1 MNILVTGGLGLIGHN
16 VVKRLSEQGH
26 TTSIIDN
33 KTNYGIIPQIEID
46 YLMAEREKKFMS
58 RNFTDTLSF
67 IYNKDISDANEMDNI
82 FNIEQ
87 PEIVIHLAS
96 FPRQKVVN
104 ANPALG
110 SRTMSEGLLNLLEA
124 SNKYEVRKFIY
135 LSSSMVYGDF
145 TDDVK
150 EDTVCK
156 PIGQYGIMK
165 LAGEWLVRDYSRKTN
180 LVHTII
186 RPSAVYGPLDVE
198 DRVISKFLL
207 TAMRGEVLKVNGAS
221 ETLDFTYVDDAAD
234 GIVAAALSDNTDNKI
249 YNITK
254 SHSRSL
260 LGAANLAVSL
270 VGKGTIE
277 VRDKDIDFPS
287 RGSLNIDAARRDFGY
302 DPKVD
307 VEEGFQKYYEW
318 LKNSDFWKNKLYENY
333 NNITTSR

>member
-16 VVKRLSEQGH
+16 VVTRLQDLGH
-26 TTSIIDN
+26 QVSIVDN
-33 KTNYGIIPQIEID
+33 KTNYGIIPQAEID
-46 YLMAEREKKFMS
+46 YLISEREKKVVNDKFI
-58 RNFTDTLSF
+58 NTLSF
-67 IYNKDISDANEMDNI
+67 IYNKDIADVGEMDNV
-82 FNIEQ
+82 FHIEE
-87 PEIVIHLAS
+87 PEIVIHMAS

-104 ANPALG
+104 SNPALG
-110 SRTMSEGLLNLLEA
+110 SRTMSEGLLNLLEL

-150 EDTVCK
+150 EDAICK
-156 PIGQYGIMK
+156 PQGQYGIMK

-207 TAMRGEVLKVNGAS
+207 TAMRGDAIKVNGEK

-234 GIVAAALSDNTDNKI
+234 GIVAATLSDNTENKT

-254 SHSRSL
+254 SHSVTL
-260 LGAANLAVSL
+260 LEAAQMALKLA
-270 VGKGTIE
+270 GGGTLS
-277 VRDKDIDFPS
+277 VYPKDSDFPS
-287 RGSLNIDAARRDFGY
+287 RGALNIDAARKDFGY

-307 VEEGFQKYYEW
+307 VAEGFQKYYEW
-318 LKNSDFWKNKLYENY
+318 LINDPYFNKDKYMNVDL
-333 NNITTSR
+333 IISS

>member
-16 VVKRLSEQGH
+16 VVTRLQDLGH
-26 TTSIIDN
+26 QVSIVDN
-33 KTNYGIIPQIEID
+33 KTNYGIIPQAEID
-46 YLMAEREKKFMS
+46 YLISEREKKVVNDKFIK
-58 RNFTDTLSF
+58 TLSF
-67 IYNKDISDANEMDNI
+67 IYNKDITDVGEMDRV
-82 FNIEQ
+82 FNIEE
-87 PEIVIHLAS
+87 PEIVIHMAS

-104 ANPALG
+104 SNPALG
-110 SRTMSEGLLNLLEA
+110 SRTMSEGLLNLLEL

-150 EDTVCK
+150 EDAVCK
-156 PIGQYGIMK
+156 PQGQYGIMK

-207 TAMRGEVLKVNGAS
+207 TAMRGEAIKVNGEK

-234 GIVAAALSDNTDNKI
+234 GIVAASLSDNTENKT

-254 SHSRSL
+254 SHSVTL
-260 LGAANLAVSL
+260 LEAAQMALKLA
-270 VGKGTIE
+270 GGGTLS
-277 VRDKDIDFPS
+277 VYPKDSDFPS
-287 RGSLNIDAARRDFGY
+287 RGALNIDAARKDFGY

-318 LKNSDFWKNKLYENY
+318 LINDPYFNQ
-333 NNITTSR
+333 R

>member
-1 MNILVTGGLGLIGHN
+1 MNILITGGLGLIGHN
-16 VVKRLSEQGH
+16 VVTRLQDLGH
-26 TTSIIDN
+26 QVSIVDN
-33 KTNYGIIPQIEID
+33 KTNYGIIPQSEID
-46 YLMAEREKKFMS
+46 YLISEREKKVVNDKFI
-58 RNFTDTLSF
+58 NTLSF
-67 IYNKDISDANEMDNI
+67 IYNKDIADVGEMDNV
-82 FNIEQ
+82 FHIEE
-87 PEIVIHLAS
+87 PEIVIHMAS

-104 ANPALG
+104 SNPALG
-110 SRTMSEGLLNLLEA
+110 SRTMSEGLLNLLEL

-150 EDTVCK
+150 EDAICK
-156 PIGQYGIMK
+156 PQGQYGIMK

-207 TAMRGEVLKVNGAS
+207 TAMRGEAIKVNGEK

-234 GIVAAALSDNTDNKI
+234 GIVAAALSDNTDNKT

-254 SHSRSL
+254 SHSVTL
-260 LGAANLAVSL
+260 LEAAQMALKLA
-270 VGKGTIE
+270 GGGTLS
-277 VRDKDIDFPS
+277 VYPKDADFPT
-287 RGSLNIDAARRDFGY
+287 RGALNIDAARKDFGY

-318 LKNSDFWKNKLYENY
+318 LINDPYFKQ
-333 NNITTSR
+333 R

>member
-1 MNILVTGGLGLIGHN
+1 LEFKIQMNILVTGGLGLIGHN
-16 VVKRLSEQGH
+16 IVTRLQKQGH
-26 TTSIIDN
+26 QVSIVDN
-33 KTNYGIIPQIEID
+33 ETNYGIIPQAEINH
-46 YLMAEREKKFMS
+46 LMSERQKKIS
-58 RNFTDTLSF
+58 NISF
-67 IYNKDISDANEMDNI
+67 IYNKDITNAYEIDKI
-82 FNIEQ
+82 FSIEE

-150 EDTVCK
+150 EDAICK

-207 TAMRGEVLKVNGAS
+207 TAMRGEAIKVNGEK

-234 GIVAAALSDNTDNKI
+234 GIVAAALSDNTDNKT

-254 SHSRSL
+254 SHCVTL
-260 LGAANLAVSL
+260 LEAAQMALKLA
-270 VGKGTIE
+270 GGGTLS
-277 VRDKDIDFPS
+277 VYTKDSDFPS
-287 RGSLNIDAARRDFGY
+287 RGALNIDAARRDFGY

-307 VEEGFQKYYEW
+307 VAEGFQKYYEW
-318 LKNSDFWKNKLYENY
+318 LINDPYFSK
-333 NNITTSR
+333 R